1 MSTKKTSAQTVAFR
15 LTSMLRRLNEGKKL
29 RPEELAKEFSVTLR
43 TIQRDL
49 NEKLAFLELE
59 NNDGYF
65 AVKPARL
72 GLLSMKDMER
82 FAELA
87 GLEGLHP
94 RLSTE
99 LLQDL
104 LNTGLQNALL
114 VPQKAV
120 TELLGKQFA
129 SVVLAGDKIEQRPIR
144 TGARIGELWLVEEG
158 LKAGERIVVEGLQK
172 ARPGTVVK
180 PLDAATAGKP

>member
-1 MSTKKTSAQTVAFR
+1 MK
-15 LTSMLRRLNEGKKL
+15 
-29 RPEELAKEFSVTLR
+29 AKSYAPKNWPRSFLVTLR

-114 VPQKAV
+114 VQAQ
-120 TELLGKQFA
+120 LR
-129 SVVLAGDKIEQRPIR
+129 RP
-144 TGARIGELWLVEEG
+144 E
-158 LKAGERIVVEGLQK
+158 
-172 ARPGTVVK
+172 RPGTAIQPVER
-180 PLDAATAGKP
+180 GRC

>member
-114 VPQKAV
+114 VRGPNYEDLSGLELQFSQLKEAVAKRCTVGFRYRKA
-120 TELLGKQFA
+120 E
-129 SVVLAGDKIEQRPIR
+129 
-144 TGARIGELWLVEEG
+144 GAKNVNGV
-158 LKAGERIVVEGLQK
+158 
-172 ARPGTVVK
+172 
-180 PLDAATAGKP
+180 

>member
-1 MSTKKTSAQTVAFR
+1 MSTKTTSAQTVAFR
-15 LTSMLRRLNEGKKL
+15 LTSMLRRLNEGKRL
-29 RPEELAKEFSVTLR
+29 EPAALAEEFSVSLR

-65 AVKPARL
+65 TVKPARL

-99 LLQDL
+99 LL
-104 LNTGLQNALL
+104 
-114 VPQKAV
+114 
-120 TELLGKQFA
+120 A
-129 SVVLAGDKIEQRPIR
+129 SSP
-144 TGARIGELWLVEEG
+144 TSW
-158 LKAGERIVVEGLQK
+158 
-172 ARPGTVVK
+172 
-180 PLDAATAGKP
+180 